1 MRAMQYR
8 RLRKRSSRLWLPLL
22 LASASASLAQQPG
35 PWNYSWLESP
45 ADTDYWPRHFR
56 VGVMAGLN
64 IKADFRMSG
73 TFAVSGYNPGAIANG
88 TDHVYDDGYV
98 RVDELNDTVNY
109 WTSYWGYNNGGQS
122 IGSTLSYHSAHT
134 FTANGSTSETGDIQP
149 GLDIAYGGHLGRW
162 GDALIGWE
170 LGFGWLM
177 MEIEDNNPIRISAT
191 RTTHT
196 YDTGGILMPDAAYN
210 GGSSGLG
217 PNIKNTPSLAAEQTN
232 VGGYVSGHT
241 LDVSL
246 YTLRLGPTLHWELPY
261 NFATQVSAGAAVGL
275 ISGDLK
281 YNETLLF
288 DDGSKTANHGSTSD
302 SQFVY
307 GGYLGA
313 TLMYHVEEHG
323 DLYLGIQYMP
333 LSSATFS
340 GGGREAEL
348 NMTGGLYLSFGINW
362 PF

>member
-1 MRAMQYR
+1 MRAIKYR
-8 RLRKRSSRLWLPLL
+8 RLRIRPSRLWLPLL

-35 PWNYSWLESP
+35 PWTYSWLESP
-45 ADTDYWPRHFR
+45 AETDYWPRHFR

-64 IKADFRMSG
+64 IKADFKMNG
-73 TFAVSGYNPGAIANG
+73 TFAVSGYNPGAATSGI
-88 TDHVYDDGYV
+88 DHNYDDGYV
-98 RVDELNDTVNY
+98 RVDENGNAGGLTH
-109 WTSYWGYNNGGQS
+109 YWGYNNAAQVSGNDL
-122 IGSTLSYHSAHT
+122 IFHSAHT
-134 FTANGSTSETGDIQP
+134 FTANGSTSEDSGLQP
-149 GLDIAYGGHLGRW
+149 GLDVAYGGHLFRW
-162 GDALIGWE
+162 GDALVGWE

-177 MEIEDNNPIRISAT
+177 MDIEDNDPITISAQ
-191 RTTHT
+191 RTVHSYNKGTVT
-196 YDTGGILMPDAAYN
+196 LPTAPYN
-210 GGSSGLG
+210 GGYNGPSVVIGDTPTQLGDQTISG
-217 PNIKNTPSLAAEQTN
+217 T
-232 VGGYVSGHT
+232 VSGHT

-261 NFATQVSAGAAVGL
+261 NFATQISAGAAIGFV
-275 ISGDLK
+275 SGDLE
-281 YNETLLF
+281 YNETLRF
-288 DDGSKTANHGSTSD
+288 TDGSRTSNHGSTSD

-348 NMTGGLYLSFGINW
+348 NMAGGLYLSFGINW